1 MDTWTAKDAY
11 DGYAISKGIQ
21 KPETAG
27 LTAEEINEL
36 QQWMK
41 EEDDRHR

>member
-1 MDTWTAKDAY
+1 MDTWTARDAY
-11 DGYAISKGIQ
+11 EGYAISKGILKQ
-21 KPETAG
+21 EAAR
-27 LTAEEINEL
+27 LTAEEVNEL